1 VDGYAGEVWLIQN
14 RLAAQEVWEK
24 LWQRLLEWGYREK
37 KLSLEGVGVDATT
50 VEAKKGGRGWASTAT
65 VGGRGRRSTRS

>member
-1 VDGYAGEVWLIQN
+1 MAQTAWR
-14 RLAAQEVWEK
+14 RLKEWEAQGVWEK
-24 LWQRLLEWGYREK
+24 LWRRLLDWGYREK

-50 VEAKKGGRGWASTAT
+50 GEAKKGGKRWASTAT